1 MRNEDFRGFLEEKL
15 SSDNYEK
22 LLSLPNP
29 RLHEFVAE
37 AIRLC
42 KPDSVFVCTD
52 EAEDIRYIRET
63 AIKTGEET
71 PLKTEGHTV
80 HFDGYHDQARDK
92 KNTRYLLP
100 PGKEMGA
107 NFNTIEKREGLDEVR
122 GFLDGGMKGKEMLVR
137 FFCLGPTDSV
147 FSISGVQITDS
158 FYVAHSED
166 LLYRQG
172 FEQFRKLGDSPE
184 FFRVLHS
191 AGELTENAVSKN
203 VDKRRVY
210 IDLEDEIVYSVNTQ
224 YAGNT
229 VGFKK
234 LALRLAINKAVRE
247 GWLSEHMFVM
257 GVHGPGGRVTYLTGA
272 YPSFCGKTSTAM
284 VEGESIVG
292 DDIAYLREIDGR
304 ARAVNVESGV
314 FGIIRNVNAEEDPLI
329 WKVLDSPGEVIFS
342 NVMVA
347 DGVPYWIGDG
357 REHPKEGIN
366 HSGKWW
372 EGKKDEDGNEIPLA
386 HKNARFTIRLKALD
400 NLDERAEDPE
410 GVELGGIIYGGRDSD
425 TWVPVKQSFDW
436 THGVI
441 TMGASL
447 ESETTA
453 ATLGA
458 EGVREFN
465 PMSNLDFLSIPLGKY
480 INAHLDFGK
489 KLKRAPLIFSVNYF
503 IKDADKKL
511 LTGMQDKKVWLKW
524 MDLRING
531 EAEAIRGPTG
541 YLPRYDDLKK
551 LFSAVLHKEY
561 SRKDYEKQFKI
572 RIPESLAKIDR
583 IEDIYRNR
591 VQDAPQVV
599 FDVLEAQRERLLEAR
614 GKFGDY
620 PTPEKFS

>member
-1 MRNEDFRGFLEEKL
+1 MADENIQSYLEDKL
-15 SSDNYEK
+15 SADNYEK
-22 LLSLPNP
+22 LMSLPNP
-29 RLHEFVAE
+29 KLHRFVADTIE
-37 AIRLC
+37 LC

-52 EAEDIRYIRET
+52 SSEDVAYIKET
-63 AIKTGEET
+63 AIKAGEEA
-71 PLKTEGHTV
+71 PLKTEGHTI
-80 HFDGYHDQARDK
+80 HYDGYHDQARDK

-100 PGKEMGA
+100 PGQQMGE
-107 NFNTIEKREGLDEVR
+107 NFNTIDKEEGVAEVR
-122 GFLDGGMKGKEMLVR
+122 GFLDGGMKGKELLVR
-137 FFCLGPTDSV
+137 FFCLGPTASV

-172 FEQFRKLGDSPE
+172 FEQFKKLGDAPD

-191 AGELTENAVSKN
+191 AGELTEAAVSKN

-229 VGFKK
+229 IGFKK
-234 LALRLAINKAVRE
+234 LALRLAINKAARE

-284 VEGESIVG
+284 VEEESIVG
-292 DDIAYLREIDGR
+292 DDIAYLREIDG
-304 ARAVNVESGV
+304 AVRAVNVESGV
-314 FGIIRNVNAEEDPLI
+314 FGIIRNVNAEDDPLI
-329 WKVLDSPGEVIFS
+329 WKVISSPGEVIFS
-342 NVMVA
+342 NVLVA
-347 DGVPYWIGDG
+347 DGAPYWTGDG

-372 EGKKDEDGNEIPLA
+372 EGKKDEEGNEIPLS
-386 HKNARFTIRLKALD
+386 HKNARFTIRLRELE

-425 TWVPVKQSFDW
+425 TWAPVKQSFDW

-465 PMSNLDFLSIPLGKY
+465 PMSNLDFLSIPLGQY

-489 KLKRAPLIFSVNYF
+489 KLGHVPLIFSVNYF
-503 IKDADKKL
+503 IKDAEKKL

-524 MDLRING
+524 MDLRINNQVD
-531 EAEAIRGPTG
+531 AIKAPTG
-541 YLPRYDDLKK
+541 YMPKYEDLKK
-551 LFSAVLHKEY
+551 LFPEVLHKDY
-561 SRKDYEKQFKI
+561 SREDYEKQFKI
-572 RIPESLAKIDR
+572 RIPESLAKIGR
-583 IEDIYRNR
+583 IEDIYRNH
-591 VQDAPQVV
+591 VENAPQVV
-599 FDVLEAQRERLLEAR
+599 FDVLSAQRQRLLEAQSR
-614 GKFGDY
+614 FGDY